1 MRSGAS
7 SYSGMVDGAFWF
19 ILIASVIM
27 LLGVTVAMIWFMI
40 RYRRSR
46 NPNPSQIADNVTLE
60 AIWTILPTILVLVM
74 FYYGWAGFRVMREI
88 PDGAFPVTV
97 RGQMWNWSFIYPD
110 GRVLPE
116 LVVPV
121 GRPVKLKLTSADV
134 IHSFFVPAFRLK
146 EDCVP
151 GRENKAWFQAEREGI
166 FTVFCAEYCGDQHSK
181 MLTTVKA
188 IPQAEFDVF
197 FDAEWDRP
205 VGQELLQV
213 KGCLV
218 CHSLD
223 GSKLIGPSFKGVWGR
238 TETVITDGQPRRI
251 VVDEDYVYRSVL
263 DPAGDLVEGYQNLMP
278 PQEALVDS
286 LDIANI
292 IDFLKEL
299 K

>member
-27 LLGVTVAMIWFMI
+27 LLGITFAMIWFMV

-74 FYYGWAGFRVMREI
+74 FYYGWAGFRVMREV
-88 PDGAFPVTV
+88 PEGSFPVTV

-121 GRPVKLKLTSADV
+121 GHPVKLNLTSADV

-146 EDCVP
+146 EDCMP
-151 GRENKAWFQAEREGI
+151 GRENHAWFQAEEAGI
-166 FTVFCAEYCGDQHSK
+166 YTVFCAEYCGDQHSQ

-188 IPQAEFDVF
+188 IPKEEFDEF
-197 FDAEWDRP
+197 FGGEWVRP
-205 VGQELLQV
+205 TGQELLQT

-223 GSKLIGPSFKGVWGR
+223 GSKLIGPSFKGVWGS
-238 TETVITDGQPRRI
+238 TETVITDGQPRQI
-251 VVDEDYVYRSVL
+251 TVDEDYVYRSIL
-263 DPAGDLVEGYQNLMP
+263 EPAADLVEGYDNLMP
-278 PQEALVDS
+278 DQSALVDS

-292 IDFLKEL
+292 IEFLKEV